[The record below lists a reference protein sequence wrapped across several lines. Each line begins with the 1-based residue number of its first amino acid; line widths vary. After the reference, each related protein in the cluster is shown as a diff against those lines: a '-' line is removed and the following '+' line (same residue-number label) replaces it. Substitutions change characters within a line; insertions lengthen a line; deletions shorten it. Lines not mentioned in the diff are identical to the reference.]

1 MEVIDSD
8 LVPKSSSLFLCK
20 LCDYYTS
27 RKSQYHRHLLTDKHK
42 IKENDSNLVPKSSKL
57 YECKCGKIYKYDSGY
72 YRHKKICLKE
82 IPKCI
87 EDCSHVNV
95 AKETQPANL
104 ITTELVMELIKDNKE
119 MKQLIM
125 EQSTTLTNIVH
136 DVINNRV
143 VHTNNTNNTNNHNI
157 ITNSNNKAFN
167 LNLYLNETC
176 KEAINMSDFVSSIK
190 MNLDDLEHTGRKG
203 YIEGISSIIL
213 KNLNKIEQHLRPLH
227 CSDNKRE
234 ILYIKD
240 NNEWTKECYNKPIL
254 TKAIKVIANENIKQ
268 IKTWREKNPDCTN
281 ADSKKNN
288 LYLKI
293 VSNSMNGLTEEEGN
307 KNINKIISNLAK
319 QTNIDKSL
327 SYNN

>member
-119 MKQLIM
+119 MKQLM
-125 EQSTTLTNIVH
+125 LEQNNT
-136 DVINNRV
+136 INNLV
-143 VHTNNTNNTNNHNI
+143 KNGITTTN
-157 ITNSNNKAFN
+157 TNSNNTNCNNKTFN
-167 LNLYLNETC
+167 LQVFLNETC
-176 KEAINMSDFVSSIK
+176 KDAMNITDFVDSIK
-190 MNLDDLEHTGRKG
+190 LELSDLMKVGEVG
-203 YIEGISSIIL
+203 YVEGISNIITSNL
-213 KNLNKIEQHLRPLH
+213 KALDVTKRPVH
-227 CSDNKRE
+227 CTDKKRE
-234 ILYIKD
+234 TIYIKD
-240 NNEWTKECYNKPIL
+240 QDKWEKDENKTKI
-254 TKAIKVIANENIKQ
+254 IKVINRVSHKNIKL
-268 IKTWREKNPDCTN
+268 ITEYREKYPECRKSE
-281 ADSKKNN
+281 SKLSDKYNKMIIEAMGGPGDNN
-288 LYLKI
+288 KEK
-293 VSNSMNGLTEEEGN
+293 EE
-307 KNINKIISNLAK
+307 KIIR
-319 QTNIDKSL
+319 NISKCTTIEKYSE
-327 SYNN
+327 